1 MTREKHRRPA
11 CRGRL
16 AVAMKRVQ
24 RRKRRIERTIV
35 LLGKIA
41 RKLAAM
47 PALKHFDPDEWLY
60 DERGLPH

>member
-1 MTREKHRRPA
+1 MTRQKRYHPKG
-11 CRGRL
+11 RGRL
-16 AVAMKRVQ
+16 AAAIERV
-24 RRKRRIERTIV
+24 RRRRRHVERTIA

-47 PALKHFDPDEWLY
+47 PVLNHFDPDEWLY

>member
-1 MTREKHRRPA
+1 M
-11 CRGRL
+11 
-16 AVAMKRVQ
+16 AVAMERVR
-24 RRKRRIERTIV
+24 RRKRHVERTIV

-47 PALKHFDPDEWLY
+47 PVLNHFNPDEWLY

>member
-1 MTREKHRRPA
+1 MTREKHRRPK

-16 AVAMKRVQ
+16 AGAIQRVQ
-24 RRKRRIERTIV
+24 RRKRHIERTIV

-47 PALKHFDPDEWLY
+47 PVLNHFDPDEWLY